1 MGGHLGARRG
11 TAGGRSSGKGGA
23 GGARGPRFRIDL
35 LIFDL
40 DGTLADTVHDIWR
53 STNVM
58 RRALGLTPLSLRT
71 VRRHIGHG
79 GRRVLGKVLPLA
91 LRHSHD
97 EAVGIFWAHH
107 RAHLLDRSRLYPGVV
122 ETLRRFRR
130 TPKVVLTNRALGLAL
145 PLLKGLGI
153 ARHFRAVVGGD
164 AVALAKPSPDPI
176 WRLLEDFGA
185 AADRALVVGDS
196 EVDIQAGRAAGI
208 HTCAVTYGYGAPA
221 DLRAARPDFLI
232 RQFSDLCRYVSRSG
246 TAPRGR
252 GGEGT

>member
-1 MGGHLGARRG
+1 
-11 TAGGRSSGKGGA
+11 
-23 GGARGPRFRIDL
+23 

-58 RRALGLTPLSLRT
+58 RRALGLAPLSPRT

-79 GRRVLGKVLPLA
+79 GRRVLGKALPLA

-97 EAVGIFWAHH
+97 EAVGVFWAHH

-130 TPKVVLTNRALGLAL
+130 TSKVVLTNRALGLAL

-185 AADRALVVGDS
+185 AAGRALMVGDS

-208 HTCAVTYGYGAPA
+208 HTCAVTYGYGSPA
-221 DLRAARPDFLI
+221 DLRAAHPDFTIHRL
-232 RQFSDLCRYVSRSG
+232 SDLADYIV
-246 TAPRGR
+246 
-252 GGEGT
+252 

>member
-1 MGGHLGARRG
+1 MAGHLGGQRG
-11 TAGGRSSGKGGA
+11 RAGGRSSGKGGA

-58 RRALGLTPLSLRT
+58 RRALGLAPLSLRT

-79 GRRVLGKVLPLA
+79 GRRAVGEMLPFA
-91 LRHSHD
+91 LRHRHD

-122 ETLRRFRR
+122 ETLRHFRR
-130 TPKVVLTNRALGLAL
+130 TPKAVVTNKMLGLTL
-145 PLLKGLGI
+145 PILRGLGI
-153 ARHFRAVVGGD
+153 ARHFRAVLGGD
-164 AVALAKPSPDPI
+164 SLALAKPSPDPI
-176 WRLLEDFGA
+176 WKLLEDFGV
-185 AADRALVVGDS
+185 AADRALIVGDS

-208 HTCAVTYGYGAPA
+208 HTCAVTYGYGSPA
-221 DLRAARPDFLI
+221 DLRAARPDLAI
-232 RQFSDLCRYVSRSG
+232 HQLSDLRLYVSSSG
-246 TAPRGR
+246 TAA
-252 GGEGT
+252 

>member
-1 MGGHLGARRG
+1 MPA
-11 TAGGRSSGKGGA
+11 AVRSQ
-23 GGARGPRFRIDL
+23 PRQAVLVSIDL

-40 DGTLADTVHDIWR
+40 DGTLVDTVHDIWR

-58 RRALGLTPLSLRT
+58 RRALGLPPLSLRT

-91 LRHSHD
+91 LRHRHD

-130 TPKVVLTNRALGLAL
+130 TPKVILTNKALGLAL

-153 ARHFRAVVGGD
+153 ARHFRAVLGGD
-164 AVALAKPSPDPI
+164 SLALAKPSPDPI
-176 WRLLEDFGA
+176 WKLLEDFDV
-185 AADRALVVGDS
+185 AADRALIVGDS

-208 HTCAVTYGYGAPA
+208 HTCAVTYGYGTLA

-232 RQFSDLCRYVSRSG
+232 QHLPDL
-246 TAPRGR
+246 AAFIQ
-252 GGEGT
+252 